1 VSEVKPFSYNNDP
14 SLIQRPQRF
23 VNENPQNF
31 GRIKDD
37 FNKIDM
43 L

>member
-1 VSEVKPFSYNNDP
+1 MG
-14 SLIQRPQRF
+14 QRPPRI

-31 GRIKDD
+31 GRLKDD
-37 FNKIDM
+37 FNKMDM